1 MVEGTIKQVTSMIDE
16 AVTAAN
22 DARKAAEDAAQD
34 AQAPE
39 EPPALAETVVI
50 DVIDDESVEESTPEV
65 KDAQDQDKQ
74 VEDKEFDPAEKI
86 AQLEEQ
92 LEHEK
97 KEYLFL
103 MADMENLRR
112 RTAREKIDIVKNG
125 TENAMRDLLPVVDDF
140 ERALDAINKGGDLD
154 SLKEGV
160 ELIYNKF
167 VKYLESQ
174 HVTAIESTGKDFDTD
189 VHDAVTMFPGD
200 PSMKGKVIDTTI
212 KGYMINDKVLRH
224 AKVVVGS

>member
-1 MVEGTIKQVTSMIDE
+1 MSKKNKKNQNDE
-16 AVTAAN
+16 A
-22 DARKAAEDAAQD
+22 KAKQ
-34 AQAPE
+34 E
-39 EPPALAETVVI
+39 EI
-50 DVIDDESVEESTPEV
+50 
-65 KDAQDQDKQ
+65 
-74 VEDKEFDPAEKI
+74 
-86 AQLEEQ
+86 LEEENVQEQAQKPVKEEEADLDPQKKIEELKAQ

-103 MADMENLRR
+103 MADFDNFRK
-112 RTAREKIDIVKNG
+112 RTLNEKAELIKNG
-125 TENAMRDLLPVVDDF
+125 AERAMRDLLPVIDDL
-140 ERALDAINKGGDLD
+140 ERAMNAINKGGDLD

-160 ELIYNKF
+160 DLIYNKF

-174 HVTAIESTGKDFDTD
+174 HVLAIDSTGKDFDTD
-189 VHDAVTMFPGD
+189 IHEAVTTFPAPD

>member
-1 MVEGTIKQVTSMIDE
+1 MSKKNKKNQNEEEK
-16 AVTAAN
+16 AV
-22 DARKAAEDAAQD
+22 KAQNLNEENNNIEQQTQE
-34 AQAPE
+34 QAPE
-39 EPPALAETVVI
+39 GQI
-50 DVIDDESVEESTPEV
+50 DPS
-65 KDAQDQDKQ
+65 QR
-74 VEDKEFDPAEKI
+74 I

-103 MADMENLRR
+103 MADFENFRK
-112 RTAREKIDIVKNG
+112 RTLKEKADLIKNG
-125 TENAMRDLLPVVDDF
+125 AESAMRDLLPVVDDL

-160 ELIYNKF
+160 DLIYSKF

-189 VHDAVTMFPGD
+189 VHEAVTMFPAPD

-224 AKVVVGS
+224 AKVVVGN

>member
-1 MVEGTIKQVTSMIDE
+1 MSKKNKKNQNDE
-16 AVTAAN
+16 A
-22 DARKAAEDAAQD
+22 KAKQ
-34 AQAPE
+34 E
-39 EPPALAETVVI
+39 EI
-50 DVIDDESVEESTPEV
+50 
-65 KDAQDQDKQ
+65 
-74 VEDKEFDPAEKI
+74 
-86 AQLEEQ
+86 LEEENVQEQAQKPVKEEEADLDPQKKIEELKAQ

-103 MADMENLRR
+103 MADFDNFRK
-112 RTAREKIDIVKNG
+112 RTLNEKAELIKNG
-125 TENAMRDLLPVVDDF
+125 AERAMRDLVPVIDDL
-140 ERALDAINKGGDLD
+140 ERAMDAINKGGDLD

-160 ELIYNKF
+160 DLIYNKF

-174 HVTAIESTGKDFDTD
+174 HVLAIDSTGKDFDTD
-189 VHDAVTMFPGD
+189 IHEAVTTFPAPD

>member
-1 MVEGTIKQVTSMIDE
+1 MSKKNKKNQKDE
-16 AVTAAN
+16 
-22 DARKAAEDAAQD
+22 
-34 AQAPE
+34 
-39 EPPALAETVVI
+39 
-50 DVIDDESVEESTPEV
+50 EV
-65 KDAQDQDKQ
+65 KVTHDEILEEENVQEQTQ
-74 VEDKEFDPAEKI
+74 EPESEKENDFDPAKKI
-86 AQLEEQ
+86 EELEAQ

-103 MADMENLRR
+103 MADFENFRK
-112 RTAREKIDIVKNG
+112 RTIKEKADLIKNG
-125 TENAMRDLLPVVDDF
+125 TEGAMRDLLPVVDDL

-160 ELIYNKF
+160 DLIYSKF

-174 HVTAIESTGKDFDTD
+174 HVSAIESTGKDFDTD
-189 VHDAVTMFPGD
+189 IHEAVTTFPAPD

>member
-1 MVEGTIKQVTSMIDE
+1 MSKKNKKNQKDE
-16 AVTAAN
+16 
-22 DARKAAEDAAQD
+22 
-34 AQAPE
+34 
-39 EPPALAETVVI
+39 
-50 DVIDDESVEESTPEV
+50 EV
-65 KDAQDQDKQ
+65 KVTHDEILEEENVQEQTQEPEA
-74 VEDKEFDPAEKI
+74 EKENDFDPAKKI
-86 AQLEEQ
+86 EELEAQ

-103 MADMENLRR
+103 MADFENFRK
-112 RTAREKIDIVKNG
+112 RTIKEKADLIKNG
-125 TENAMRDLLPVVDDF
+125 TEGAMRDLLPVVDDL

-160 ELIYNKF
+160 DLIYNKF

-174 HVTAIESTGKDFDTD
+174 HVSAIESTGKDFDTD
-189 VHDAVTMFPGD
+189 IHEAVTTFPAPD

>member
-1 MVEGTIKQVTSMIDE
+1 MSKKKKNQNEETKP
-16 AVTAAN
+16 
-22 DARKAAEDAAQD
+22 AQEEVQD
-34 AQAPE
+34 QEVLNTEQQTNENEQNAPE
-39 EPPALAETVVI
+39 
-50 DVIDDESVEESTPEV
+50 DPE
-65 KDAQDQDKQ
+65 K
-74 VEDKEFDPAEKI
+74 KI
-86 AQLEEQ
+86 AELEAAI
-92 LEHEK
+92 EHEK

-103 MADMENLRR
+103 MADFENFRK
-112 RTAREKIDIVKNG
+112 RTLKEKADLIKNG
-125 TENAMRDLLPVVDDF
+125 AESAMRDLLPVVDDL

-160 ELIYNKF
+160 DLIYSKF

-174 HVTAIESTGKDFDTD
+174 HVKAIDSTGKDFDTD
-189 VHDAVTMFPGD
+189 VHEAVTMFPAPD

>member
-1 MVEGTIKQVTSMIDE
+1 MSKKNKKNQNEE
-16 AVTAAN
+16 E
-22 DARKAAEDAAQD
+22 KAAKAQNLNEENNNIEQQTQE
-34 AQAPE
+34 QAPE
-39 EPPALAETVVI
+39 GQI
-50 DVIDDESVEESTPEV
+50 DPS
-65 KDAQDQDKQ
+65 QR
-74 VEDKEFDPAEKI
+74 I

-103 MADMENLRR
+103 MADFENFRK
-112 RTAREKIDIVKNG
+112 RTLKEKADLIKNG
-125 TENAMRDLLPVVDDF
+125 AESAMRDLLPVVDDL

-160 ELIYNKF
+160 DLIYSKF

-189 VHDAVTMFPGD
+189 VHEAVTMFPAPD

-224 AKVVVGS
+224 AKVVVGN

>member
-1 MVEGTIKQVTSMIDE
+1 MSKKNKKNQNDE
-16 AVTAAN
+16 AKAVKDEILNKKN
-22 DARKAAEDAAQD
+22 DIEQ
-34 AQAPE
+34 QNPE
-39 EPPALAETVVI
+39 EKAGET
-50 DVIDDESVEESTPEV
+50 EPNL
-65 KDAQDQDKQ
+65 
-74 VEDKEFDPAEKI
+74 AEKI

-97 KEYLFL
+97 KEYIYL
-103 MADMENLRR
+103 MSDMENLRR
-112 RTAREKIDIVKNG
+112 RTAKEKIDIVKNG

-160 ELIYNKF
+160 DLIYNKF

-174 HVTAIESTGKDFDTD
+174 HVIAIDSTGKDFDTD
-189 VHDAVTMFPGD
+189 VHEAVTMFPAPD